1 MNVNPSIGLTADQV
15 ASFPKNESLR
25 HQSNFQLMVTVLKN
39 QVLSFFFLL
48 LIVSGGLSFFLG
60 EKVDASIFFSIA
72 FINAIIGFFQEYRA
86 NKGSQL
92 LEKIIEH
99 TVTVR
104 RDGKLVRI
112 PHFEVVLNDIMIV
125 VPGDVLVADVV
136 IISGENIFLDQSVV
150 TGETLPRQVFIGD
163 TVASGVSLSSGSFVS
178 QVCAVGND
186 SSLLKYAEKISK
198 VQKSNNFEKFLNT
211 ISIAIMVV
219 TVGCLLVVFIINV
232 LILHGM
238 PIPQYI
244 LFAISM
250 LVGVVP
256 ESLPLIVTII
266 LTKEAV
272 ALSKQ
277 HVLVKKLSV
286 LQNLGGMNFLFTDKT
301 GTLTENNLTVTQVID
316 CDGTLEAS
324 LKQISEG
331 SYERTPMDLVFDQ
344 AIKSHFPTWQAD
356 IVEEPLKLSPFQ
368 VERGYAEYVTCDK
381 KIILRGQYRSVAKMC
396 QSIPENFFVDCILCE
411 SKGMRVIALAIQE
424 GDDKPRL
431 QGAVIFEDP
440 LKPDAV
446 TLYNSLEELDVSVK
460 VITGDSLEVAE
471 YIGNKLR
478 GENRGGSQF
487 ARTME
492 GWNSQESS
500 NIENY
505 SVYARCKPEQKS
517 DLITEHLDQGTV
529 GFLGEGI
536 NDAMALKRADIGFV
550 VSNASDVARQS
561 ADVILL
567 EKSLDPILTAIMM
580 SRKSFVRIRTYLL
593 CTLTGN
599 IGTLFSLT
607 TVVVFWN
614 QIPMLPIQIL
624 LNNLLTDLPLTFLI
638 TDAISEESLKKPIK
652 SETRS
657 FVFKIILF
665 AAISSVFDFIFFF
678 IFRSYG
684 IETLRTGWFVFSVLA
699 ELTLVFSL
707 RSELS
712 ILKAPSISKIL
723 TWILIACYLITIALP
738 YSPLSSLF
746 KLVPLSGFQ
755 VGIIVGVTVI
765 YLFVNEL
772 FKWIERKKK
781 LQAIVA

>member
-1 MNVNPSIGLTADQV
+1 MNINPSVGLTADQV
-15 ASFPKNESLR
+15 ATAPKNLSLR
-25 HQSNFQLMVTVLKN
+25 HQSNFRLALKVLKM
-39 QVLSFFFLL
+39 QIFSFFFVL

-60 EKVDASIFFSIA
+60 EKVDASIFFGIA
-72 FINAIIGFFQEYRA
+72 LLNAVIGFFQEYRA
-86 NKGSQL
+86 NKGAQL

-104 RDGKLVRI
+104 RDGILVCI
-112 PHFEVVLNDIMIV
+112 PHSEVVLNDIMIV
-125 VPGDVLVADVV
+125 VPGDVLVADVIV
-136 IISGENIFLDQSVV
+136 ISGENIFLDQSVV
-150 TGETLPRQVFIGD
+150 TGETLPRQAFAGD
-163 TVASGVSLSSGSFVS
+163 TVASGVSVSSGTFVA

-198 VQKSNNFEKFLNT
+198 VQKNNTFEKFLNT

-219 TVGCLLVVFIINV
+219 TVACLLIVLVVNV

-238 PIPQYI
+238 PISQYI
-244 LFAISM
+244 LFSISM

-277 HVLVKKLSV
+277 HVLVKKLTV

-301 GTLTENNLTVTQVID
+301 GTLTENNLTVAQVID
-316 CDGTLEAS
+316 CDGTLETS
-324 LKQISEG
+324 LRRISEG
-331 SYERTPMDLVFDQ
+331 SYNRTPMDLVFDQ
-344 AIKSHFPTWQAD
+344 AIKVHLLSDQ
-356 IVEEPLKLSPFQ
+356 VCNKEEDLELSPFQ
-368 VERGYAEYVTCDK
+368 VERGYAQYTTPDK
-381 KIILRGQYRSVAKMC
+381 KRILRGQYRSVAEMC
-396 QSIPENFFVDCILCE
+396 ESIPETFFADCNAYE
-411 SKGMRVIALAIQE
+411 AKGMRIIALALQE
-424 GDDKPRL
+424 GTNKPRL
-431 QGAVIFEDP
+431 QGAVVFEDP

-446 TLYNSLEELDVSVK
+446 ALYRSLEELDVSVK

-471 YIGNKLR
+471 YVGNKLLGTTEDR
-478 GENRGGSQF
+478 PQF

-492 GWNSQESS
+492 GWNPDGS
-500 NIENY
+500 NDIENCL
-505 SVYARCKPEQKS
+505 VYARCKPEQKS
-517 DLITEHLDQGTV
+517 DLITEHLDHGTV

-567 EKSLDPILTAIMM
+567 EKSLDPILTAIRM
-580 SRKSFVRIRTYLL
+580 SRKAFVRIRTYLL

-638 TDAISEESLKKPIK
+638 TDAVSEESLKKPIK
-652 SETRS
+652 SETRL
-657 FVFKIILF
+657 FVRKIVLF
-665 AAISSVFDFIFFF
+665 AAISSAFDFMFFF
-678 IFRSYG
+678 IFRSYS

-712 ILKAPSISKIL
+712 ILKAPKISRVLGGIL
-723 TWILIACYLITIALP
+723 MVSYIIAIVLP
-738 YSPLSSLF
+738 YSPLGPLF
-746 KLVPLSGFQ
+746 KLVPLGGLQ
-755 VGIIVGVTVI
+755 IGMIVGITVI
-765 YLFVNEL
+765 YLFINEL
-772 FKWIERKKK
+772 FKWLGRKKK
-781 LQAIVA
+781 LQAVVV